1 MGPPLIAGTGVLCL
15 KGAACR
21 QSLGLGDGTA
31 LDFQMTTV
39 SGSVWGPLWQ
49 RRHKAKNEQELN
61 DVNDNGTQKVKDHE
75 QEIKNLL
82 QRFQEEKVALEKAN
96 ILKLEEVERDLKEQA
111 KRDADAEREQR
122 LMEKASELKAEMDVK
137 IAELQKSFDQEKASL
152 TETVTDLKSQLE
164 SLLQKIQQSEES
176 ALKQNYERHIKDY
189 GSPGEFWEQE
199 LHSLYFV
206 IEMKTNLMKEKDK
219 KLLNQQVMMERILTL
234 EEKVKMLQQE
244 NEALHEQTQKHS
256 AIAMC
261 LTEELLSTK
270 ADLEK
275 EVQLREQLQHE
286 REQHVYRTVSG
297 DGSRPFSLSISSQ
310 DVAVLVT

>member
-1 MGPPLIAGTGVLCL
+1 MGCRASKICCL
-15 KGAACR
+15 HGAR
-21 QSLGLGDGTA
+21 KK
-31 LDFQMTTV
+31 
-39 SGSVWGPLWQ
+39 

-61 DVNDNGTQKVKDHE
+61 DINDNGTQKIKDHE

-82 QRFQEEKVALEKAN
+82 QRFQDEKVALEKAN
-96 ILKLEEVERDLKEQA
+96 ILKVEELERELKEQA
-111 KRDADAEREQR
+111 KRDADAETEQR
-122 LMEKASELKAEMDVK
+122 LIEKASELKAEMNVK
-137 IAELQKSFDQEKASL
+137 IAELQKIFEQEKASL
-152 TETVTDLKSQLE
+152 TETITDLKSQLDSFLE
-164 SLLQKIQQSEES
+164 KIQQSEES

-206 IEMKTNLMKEKDK
+206 IEMKNSLMKEKDK
-219 KLLNQQVMMERILTL
+219 KLLNQQVMMERILIL

-244 NEALHEQTQKHS
+244 NEALQEQTQKHS
-256 AIAMC
+256 TIAMC

-275 EVQLREQLQHE
+275 EIQLREQLQHDK
-286 REQHVYRTVSG
+286 EQHVYRAVSG

-310 DVAVLVT
+310 DLAVLVT